1 MFVKIWTIIFLAIA
15 LLFLSDKTWSQ
26 ELIFKNHGKL
36 FKNLSLEQLEKITPP
51 TTIVIFEPHEL
62 ENRRFT
68 GFPLNSL
75 LTAVY
80 GKDLKTAE
88 EILFTCLDG
97 YQPSIPS
104 IKFKKYSSYL
114 VYASPD
120 KREFTLGNKLQNNE
134 LVELEPFYLVWDNI
148 AHPELKAEGESDW
161 PYQVT
166 TIDLI
171 NFPDRF
177 PNMAP
182 PKNSSKEVKNGFL
195 SFRKNCVPCHTIN
208 GEGGGKSVDL
218 NYPVSVTEYYKEPG
232 LIRWIDNPASIRYNT
247 TMPALNP
254 NAKDRETIIR
264 NIIAYLKAMKDN
276 KRKPISGKN

>member
-1 MFVKIWTIIFLAIA
+1 MIARTWTILVLSLA
-15 LLFLSDKTWSQ
+15 LLSLPDKTWSQ
-26 ELIFKNHGKL
+26 ELIFKNRGKL
-36 FKNLSLEQLEKITPP
+36 IKTLSLEQLEKLTP
-51 TTIVIFEPHEL
+51 TKIVTVFDQNKL
-62 ENRRFT
+62 ENREFK
-68 GFPLNSL
+68 GFLVSDL
-75 LTAVY
+75 LAVY
-80 GKDLKTAE
+80 GENWKDGE
-88 EILFTCLDG
+88 EILFTCSDG

-114 VYASPD
+114 VYATPD
-120 KREFTLGNKLQNNE
+120 RKEFTLRNKLQNNE
-134 LVELEPFYLVWDNI
+134 LVELGPFYLVWDNI
-148 AHPELKAEGESDW
+148 AHPELKGEGESDW

-171 NFPDRF
+171 NFSDRF

-182 PKNSSKEVKNGFL
+182 PKESSEDIKSGFL
-195 SFRKNCVPCHTIN
+195 AFRKYCMPCHTIN
-208 GEGGGKSVDL
+208 GEGGGKSLEL
-218 NYPVSVTEYYKEPG
+218 NYPVSVTEYFKEPW
-232 LIRWIDNPASIRYNT
+232 LMRWIDNPTSVRYNT